1 MLAAALH
8 SVSDVNHGDRTK
20 RWAVCLVIA
29 LVCCCAVSGTAAAD
43 LGLITAGA
51 NGTYH
56 QFGLDLKRLVKRDG
70 INLTVHPSKGSV
82 DNIFAVYQRPAI
94 QMGIVQSDVLAFVA
108 ALPSNPALTQIAQ
121 NTRMV
126 FPLFSEE
133 VHVLGRREIGDFQQ
147 LAGTRVAIGAE
158 GSGTNLTAR
167 LLFKLAGIAPGEALQ
182 LEGGQALAQLKAG
195 RIDAMVYV
203 AGSPVKLFKDQVT
216 AADGLALLP
225 ISNKTVLDAYGAT
238 EIPANVYDWQTTP
251 VTTAA
256 VRAVLISHAVRG
268 PGCEQIGRFAYQ
280 VATGMDWL
288 MKNGHPR
295 WKQVELD
302 RPLAGWEQ
310 YDCVRKHLARHPGQ
324 PSSRR
329 TAASERN
336 SVAESIKGILSEP

>member
-8 SVSDVNHGDRTK
+8 AVFAVNHGDRTK
-20 RWAVCLVIA
+20 RWAVCLVIV

-56 QFGLDLKRLVKRDG
+56 QFGLDLKRLVKRNG
-70 INLTVHPSKGSV
+70 IDLTVHLSHGSV
-82 DNIFAVYQRPAI
+82 DNIFAVHQRVGI

-108 ALPSNPALTQIAQ
+108 ALPSNPAVTQIAQ

-133 VHVLGRREIGDFQQ
+133 VHVLGRREIADFQQ
-147 LAGTRVAIGAE
+147 LAGMRVAVGAE

-167 LLFKLAGIAPGEALQ
+167 LLFKLAGIAPGETLQ
-182 LEGGQALAQLKAG
+182 LESSKALAQLKAG

-203 AGSPVKLFKDQVT
+203 AGYPVKLFKDQVT
-216 AADGLALLP
+216 AADGVALLP
-225 ISNKTVLDAYGAT
+225 ISNKTVLDAYDAA
-238 EIPANVYDWQTTP
+238 EIPASVYDWQTTP
-251 VTTAA
+251 VSTAA
-256 VRAVLISHAVRG
+256 VRAVLVSHAVRG

-280 VATGMDWL
+280 VASGMDWL
-288 MKNGHPR
+288 LKNGHPR

-310 YDCVRKHLARHPGQ
+310 YDCVRRHLARQPGQ
-324 PSSRR
+324 TWSRQ
-329 TAASERN
+329 
-336 SVAESIKGILSEP
+336 

>member
-1 MLAAALH
+1 M
-8 SVSDVNHGDRTK
+8 
-20 RWAVCLVIA
+20 
-29 LVCCCAVSGTAAAD
+29 SGTAAAD

-82 DNIFAVYQRPAI
+82 DNISAVHQRPGI
-94 QMGIVQSDVLAFVA
+94 HMGIVQSDVLAFVVA
-108 ALPSNPALTQIAQ
+108 ALPSNPALAQIAQ

-133 VHVLGRREIGDFQQ
+133 VHVLGRREIADLEQ
-147 LAGTRVAIGAE
+147 LAGRRVAIGEE

-167 LLFKLAGIAPGEALQ
+167 LLFKLAGIAPGETLQ
-182 LEGGQALAQLKAG
+182 LEGGKALAQLKAG

-203 AGSPVKLFKDQVT
+203 AGYPVKLFKDQVT
-216 AADGLALLP
+216 AEDGLALLP
-225 ISNKTVLDAYGAT
+225 ISSKTVLDAYDAT

-251 VTTAA
+251 VSTAA
-256 VRAVLISHAVRG
+256 VRAVLVSHAVRG

-310 YDCVRKHLARHPGQ
+310 YECVRKHLARQPGQ
-324 PSSRR
+324 TSSRR

-336 SVAESIKGILSEP
+336 PVAESIKGILSEP